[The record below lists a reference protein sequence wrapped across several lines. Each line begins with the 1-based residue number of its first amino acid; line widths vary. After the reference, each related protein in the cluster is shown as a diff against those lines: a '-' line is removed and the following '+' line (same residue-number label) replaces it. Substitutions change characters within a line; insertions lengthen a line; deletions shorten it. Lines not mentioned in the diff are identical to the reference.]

1 MLKLGTEAPTYVA
14 SHRGE
19 ATGVERDVALG
30 SAGFVVVDNKIPL
43 NHISLAC
50 LTKRYS

>member
-14 SHRGE
+14 SYQGE

-30 SAGFVVVDNKIPL
+30 SAGFILADNKIPL
-43 NHISLAC
+43 NHSSLAC
-50 LTKRYS
+50 LTKRRS